1 MCLQN
6 EDMAKRV
13 VPAFGRLLDTTSDA
27 ALKNNIMY
35 ALSDM
40 CVRYAS
46 LVDPLLPQM
55 TACLRDPT
63 LVVRRTTLTTLI
75 HLLQEDYLKMNARFF
90 FRILQ
95 AMCDESDEIKVS
107 CTL

>member
-6 EDMAKRV
+6 EMMAKEI

-46 LVDPLLPQM
+46 LVDPLIPQM
-55 TACLRDPT
+55 TACLRNPK
-63 LVVRRTTLTTLI
+63 LGMVSNKMSITTFFSYFFSKQFVFGKK
-75 HLLQEDYLKMNARFF
+75 LLGNFSSHIF
-90 FRILQ
+90 
-95 AMCDESDEIKVS
+95 
-107 CTL
+107 

>member
-6 EDMAKRV
+6 EMMAKEI

-46 LVDPLLPQM
+46 LVDPLIPQM
-55 TACLRDPT
+55 TACLRNPK
-63 LVVRRTTLTTLI
+63 LGMVSNKMSITT
-75 HLLQEDYLKMNARFF
+75 FF
-90 FRILQ
+90 FIFFLQTIRIWK
-95 AMCDESDEIKVS
+95 EIAW
-107 CTL
+107 